1 MDECSKLPL
10 EGVKVLDL
18 SRVLAGPYATMV
30 LGDLGADVIKVEHPE
45 RGDDTRHWGPPF
57 AGEGE
62 ARESAYFLAV
72 NRNKRS
78 IGVDLKDPEG
88 LERIKELAAEAD
100 VVIENWRRGALE
112 KFGLDYEALREANP
126 GLIYCSITGFG
137 PGPDEERP
145 GYDFLV
151 QARGGVMGI
160 TGQPGGEPTKVGVAI
175 SDIVCGLFASN
186 AILAALHRRAATGEG
201 ARIEVPLFESTLGW
215 LANRGQEYLISGKD
229 TGLIGNA
236 HPSIVPYQTFDAS
249 DKPIVVAVGNNT
261 QFAGLCK
268 AVGRPELA
276 EDERFATNPD
286 RVANR
291 EALIPESPTRVQQAA
306 RGRVGRGDPGRGH
319 PVRTRQHARR
329 RVRRRARPRARAYSR
344 ISIIPRPACSRCSPR
359 RYSSTA
365 NASLSAV
372 LHQPSASTRTK
383 RTTIGASSF
392 EPRPERFANRP
403 CTCGPRH
410 QGFRGA
416 IRWPRTRSLA

>member
-1 MDECSKLPL
+1 MDVGPKLPL
-10 EGVKVLDL
+10 AGVKVLDL

-30 LGDLGADVIKVEHPE
+30 LGDLGADVLKVEHPE

-78 IGVDLKDPEG
+78 VGVDLKDPEG
-88 LERIKELAAEAD
+88 LERIERLAAGAD

-112 KFGLDYEALREANP
+112 KLGLGYEALRQTNP
-126 GLIYCSITGFG
+126 CLIYCSITGFG

-186 AILAALHRRAATGEG
+186 AILAALHHRGETGEG
-201 ARIEVPLFESTLGW
+201 SRIEVPLFESTLGW
-215 LANRGQEYLISGKD
+215 LANRGQEYLVSGED

-236 HPSIVPYQTFDAS
+236 HPSIVPYQTFDAA
-249 DKPIVVAVGNNT
+249 DKPLVVAVGNNS

-291 EALIPESPTRVQQAA
+291 EALISELQKEFGQ
-306 RGRVGRGDPGRGH
+306 
-319 PVRTRQHARR
+319 
-329 RVRRRARPRARAYSR
+329 
-344 ISIIPRPACSRCSPR
+344 RPAEEWVGEIRDAGIP
-359 RYSSTA
+359 
-365 NASLSAV
+365 
-372 LHQPSASTRTK
+372 
-383 RTTIGASSF
+383 
-392 EPRPERFANRP
+392 
-403 CTCGPRH
+403 CGPVN
-410 QGFRGA
+410 
-416 IRWPRTRSLA
+416 SLADVFADDHVLGSGILQDIVHASAGPLKMLASPILIDAERLPIRRSPPTLGQHTDETLDWT

>member
-1 MDECSKLPL
+1 MLPL
-10 EGVKVLDL
+10 EGVRVLDL

-57 AGEGE
+57 AGQGE
-62 ARESAYFLAV
+62 ARESAYFLSV

-78 IGVDLKDPEG
+78 IGIDLKDPEG
-88 LERIKELAAEAD
+88 LKRIKTLAAGAD

-112 KFGLDYEALREANP
+112 KLGLGYTALSEANP
-126 GLIYCSITGFG
+126 GLVYCSITGFG

-160 TGQPGGEPTKVGVAI
+160 TGQPGGELTKVGVAI

-186 AILAALHRRAATGEG
+186 AVMAALHRRAATGEG
-201 ARIEVPLFESTLGW
+201 SRIEVPLFESTLGW
-215 LANRGQEYLISGKD
+215 LANRGQEYLISGED

-249 DKPIVVAVGNNT
+249 DKPLVVAVGNNT
-261 QFAGLCK
+261 QFAELCK
-268 AVGRPELA
+268 VVGRPELV

-291 EALIPESPTRVQQAA
+291 EALIPELQEEFRKRPADEWVEEIQAA
-306 RGRVGRGDPGRGH
+306 GVPSGLVNTLADVFADDHVHGSGILQDISHASAGH
-319 PVRTRQHARR
+319 LKMLASPILVDGERLPIRRPPPALGQH
-329 RVRRRARPRARAYSR
+329 
-344 ISIIPRPACSRCSPR
+344 
-359 RYSSTA
+359 TDE
-365 NASLSAV
+365 
-372 LHQPSASTRTK
+372 TDDWT
-383 RTTIGASSF
+383 
-392 EPRPERFANRP
+392 
-403 CTCGPRH
+403 
-410 QGFRGA
+410 
-416 IRWPRTRSLA
+416 

>member
-1 MDECSKLPL
+1 MDAGPKLPL
-10 EGVKVLDL
+10 AGVKVLDL

-30 LGDLGADVIKVEHPE
+30 LGDLGADVLKVEHPE

-78 IGVDLKDPEG
+78 VGVDLKDPEG
-88 LERIKELAAEAD
+88 LERIERLAAGAD

-112 KFGLDYEALREANP
+112 KLGLGYEALRETNP
-126 GLIYCSITGFG
+126 SLIYCSITGFG

-186 AILAALHRRAATGEG
+186 AILAALHRRGETGEG
-201 ARIEVPLFESTLGW
+201 SRIEVPLFESTLGW
-215 LANRGQEYLISGKD
+215 LANRGQEYLVSGED

-236 HPSIVPYQTFDAS
+236 HPSIVPYQTFAAA
-249 DKPIVVAVGNNT
+249 DKPLVVAVGNNS

-291 EALIPESPTRVQQAA
+291 EALISELQKEFGQ
-306 RGRVGRGDPGRGH
+306 
-319 PVRTRQHARR
+319 
-329 RVRRRARPRARAYSR
+329 
-344 ISIIPRPACSRCSPR
+344 RPADEWLGEIRDAGIP
-359 RYSSTA
+359 
-365 NASLSAV
+365 
-372 LHQPSASTRTK
+372 
-383 RTTIGASSF
+383 
-392 EPRPERFANRP
+392 
-403 CTCGPRH
+403 CGPVN
-410 QGFRGA
+410 
-416 IRWPRTRSLA
+416 SLADVFADDHVLGSGILQDIVHASAGPLKMLASPILIDAERLPIRRSPPTLGQHTDETLDWT

>member
-1 MDECSKLPL
+1 VLPL

-30 LGDLGADVIKVEHPE
+30 LGDLGASVIKVEHPE

-62 ARESAYFLAV
+62 DRESAYFLAV

-78 IGVDLKDPEG
+78 IGVDLKDQEG
-88 LERIKELAAEAD
+88 LEQVKRLAAGAD

-112 KFGLDYEALREANP
+112 KLGLGYEALSEANP
-126 GLIYCSITGFG
+126 GLVYCSITGFG

-175 SDIVCGLFASN
+175 SDIVCGMFASN

-215 LANRGQEYLISGKD
+215 LANRGQEYLISGED
-229 TGLIGNA
+229 TGFIGNA

-249 DKPIVVAVGNNT
+249 DKPLVVAVGNNT
-261 QFAGLCK
+261 QFAELCK
-268 AVGRPELA
+268 VVGRPELA
-276 EDERFATNPD
+276 EDERYATNPD

-291 EALIPESPTRVQQAA
+291 EALIPELQEEFRK
-306 RGRVGRGDPGRGH
+306 
-319 PVRTRQHARR
+319 
-329 RVRRRARPRARAYSR
+329 
-344 ISIIPRPACSRCSPR
+344 RPADAWVQEIRAAGVPSGPVNPLADVFADDHVKGSGI
-359 RYSSTA
+359 
-365 NASLSAV
+365 LQD
-372 LHQPSASTRTK
+372 LKHPSAGSLK
-383 RTTIGASSF
+383 MVASPILVDG
-392 EPRPERFANRP
+392 ERLPIRRPPPTLGQHTGE
-403 CTCGPRH
+403 TED
-410 QGFRGA
+410 
-416 IRWPRTRSLA
+416 WT